1 MEDKNVLPF
10 QTKAYFS
17 GLKRMGKEAVL
28 LEYPNEGHYLKQP
41 QNNDDLSIRTWQWM
55 EHYLKG
61 KAAAEWM
68 KSK

>member
-1 MEDKNVLPF
+1 
-10 QTKAYFS
+10 
-17 GLKRMGKEAVL
+17 MGKEAVL